1 MALLSSSDESSED
14 YSKTSEGK
22 RKTDRVSGSSQLL
35 GRLNVKFAIL
45 IMKSYWFF
53 STSEYSPVQI

>member
-45 IMKSYWFF
+45 IMKSY
-53 STSEYSPVQI
+53 